1 MFASVYGVDKLD
13 NTQKY
18 SVKVYTMLA
27 LSKVKSRDALFI
39 CPFNE
44 VHQVQRGKYMN
55 HIYHC
60 HRNPAH
66 SNYVQ
71 CDFHDG
77 HWLPNKEFAEYHM
90 MYECPDAKEQTR
102 KLKEEREIFKSQG
115 KAPVKFN
122 PDDYGEGW

>member
-39 CPFNE
+39 CPFND

-90 MYECPDAKEQTR
+90 MYEHT
-102 KLKEEREIFKSQG
+102 LG
-115 KAPVKFN
+115 KVTHKVVFSARS
-122 PDDYGEGW
+122 EGAAHFYF